1 MWNKL
6 VNFVALIRG
15 RMLVFFVCLTN
26 KNIVCGRGA
35 HLYSGSRLEI
45 AENSTMKVGKML
57 IANRNAQILVRG
69 GYS

>member
-1 MWNKL
+1 M
-6 VNFVALIRG
+6 
-15 RMLVFFVCLTN
+15 FFVRLTN

-35 HLYSGSRLEI
+35 HLYPGSRLEI
-45 AENSTMKVGKML
+45 AENGTMKVGKVL